1 MIKKLLQKFGGQL
14 ILAWLFS
21 WSALAQAPPP
31 NQGFK
36 LNYVE
41 PASYLVED
49 IRVVGTKELDP
60 EALLATIDIR
70 VGDLIILPGPTI
82 DEVIKKI
89 WQQKLVKDV
98 NIYVSQVTAKSIILT
113 IDIVESLR
121 LSKYA
126 FEGIKKR
133 DIKVLQEIIN
143 LEKGKIVT
151 NQLLRN
157 TQKTLQDKLVSQGY
171 LNAQVD
177 LTSFPD
183 PELPDYMQV
192 KIKIVKG
199 EKFIINKILFKGN
212 DKISGEVLKV
222 QLQHIQ
228 EKARFTLVKDILKK
242 TFTLQPL
249 KKGGILRRQPSLE
262 ETFIYLKTHII
273 PFSSNFIKADY
284 EKDKKNLIDYYR
296 TQGYRDATIAADSVY
311 KQGEGLLNIVLK
323 IDEGKQYRFGKISW
337 VGNYLYEENILKK
350 VLNIKPGSIYNP
362 ILLQTRLLAN
372 PTGQDVASLYM
383 DNGYLFFQAEPV
395 EVKVEDHRV
404 DIEIRIQEGGK
415 ATINQVNI
423 KGNTLTYD
431 HVIRRELKT
440 LPGDKFSRTKVQ
452 RSLRELT
459 MLNIFDP
466 AIGFLPIPNPA
477 NNTVDLNYEVKEKP
491 KFDIKATGGWGGS
504 SAISFSLALGGNN
517 LSLHK
522 LLYKKRPLGDAQT
535 INLKAEFHGFRHQD
549 FSLQFLEPW
558 FGGKKPTALSFAIN
572 KSFQQATDNSFLGSF
587 GVRTGLG
594 TRLKWPDDFFILR
607 SGLNYAWYNYK
618 DYILVE
624 GKGKRKGTMHEV
636 SFNTTIERNSLND
649 PIYPTAG
656 SEVGLHIKFT
666 PPYSL
671 LSKQEGYDNWPIQRK
686 YKWKEYHQ
694 WILDASYF
702 QKLFGDWV
710 VNMRAHGGI
719 VGGYSPKR
727 GVGPFERFSMGGSNL
742 LDLSLLSKEL
752 IRLRGYPDEY
762 ILPHDTKLG
771 YKGGTIFDKCVLEV
785 RHPLVKSSMIYIY
798 ALAFAEA
805 GNTWLNYRDW
815 RPFDLKSST
824 GVGLRIHSPF
834 GIIGLDWGYGFDQ
847 TSVDKVEFQWSLGGG
862 IR

>member
-1 MIKKLLQKFGGQL
+1 MIKKVLQKFGRQL

-21 WSALAQAPPP
+21 WSVLAQAPLPD
-31 NQGFK
+31 QGFK
-36 LNYVE
+36 LNYLE
-41 PASYLVED
+41 PANYLVED
-49 IRVVGTKELDP
+49 IRIVGTKELEP
-60 EALLATIDIR
+60 EALLATLDIR
-70 VGDLIILPGPTI
+70 VGDLITLPGPTI
-82 DEVIKKI
+82 DEVIKKM

-98 NIYVSQVTAKSIILT
+98 NVYVSQVTPKSIVLT
-113 IDIVESLR
+113 IDIVESPR
-121 LSKYA
+121 LSKYT
-126 FEGIKKR
+126 FEGIKRR
-133 DIKVLQEIIN
+133 DIKVLQEIIH

-157 TQKTLQDKLVSQGY
+157 TQKTLQEKLVSQGY

-199 EKFIINKILFKGN
+199 EKFIINQILVKGN
-212 DKISGEVLKV
+212 DKISSEVLKA
-222 QLQHIQ
+222 QLEHVK
-228 EKARFTLVKDILKK
+228 EKARFTLVKDILQK
-242 TFTLQPL
+242 TFTLQPF
-249 KKGGILRRQPSLE
+249 KKGGILWRQPSLE
-262 ETFIYLKTHII
+262 ETFVYLKTHII
-273 PFSSNFIKADY
+273 PFSSKFIKANY

-296 TQGYRDATIAADSVY
+296 TQGYRDATMVADSVY
-311 KQGEGLLNIVLK
+311 KQGEGRLNIVLQ
-323 IDEGKQYRFGKISW
+323 IEEGKQYRFGKISW
-337 VGNYLYEENILKK
+337 VGNYLYEDELLKQ
-350 VLNIKPGSIYNP
+350 VLNIKRGSIYNP
-362 ILLQTRLLAN
+362 TLLQTRLLAN
-372 PTGQDVASLYM
+372 PTGKDIASLYM

-395 EVKVEDHRV
+395 EVKVEDHQV
-404 DIEIRIQEGGK
+404 DIEIRIQEGVE

-440 LPGDKFSRTKVQ
+440 LPGDKFSRAKVQ

-466 AIGFLPIPNPA
+466 AIGFFPIPNPA
-477 NNTVDLNYEVKEKP
+477 DNTVDLNYEVKENP
-491 KFDIKATGGWGGS
+491 KFDIKATGGWGGN

-517 LSLHK
+517 LSLRR
-522 LLYKKRPLGDAQT
+522 LLYKKRPLGDGQT
-535 INLKAEFHGFRHQD
+535 INLKAEFQGFRYQD

-558 FGGKKPTALSFAIN
+558 FGGKKPTALSFTIN
-572 KSFQQATDNSFLGSF
+572 KSFQKATDDSFLSSF
-587 GVRTGLG
+587 GIRSGLG
-594 TRLKWPDDFFILR
+594 TRLKWPDDYFILR
-607 SGLNYAWYNYK
+607 SGLNYARYNYK
-618 DYILVE
+618 DYTLIE
-624 GKGKRKGTMHEV
+624 GKGKRRGTMHEV

-649 PIYPTAG
+649 PIYPTGG
-656 SEVGLHIKFT
+656 SEIGLHIKLT

-671 LSKQEGYDNWPIQRK
+671 LFTQKGYNSWPIQQK

-710 VNMRAHGGI
+710 VNVRAHGGI
-719 VGGYSPKR
+719 VGGYSVRR
-727 GVGPFERFSMGGSNL
+727 GVGPFERFTMGGSGL
-742 LDLSLLSKEL
+742 AEFSLLSQEL
-752 IRLRGYPDEY
+752 IKLRGYPDEY
-762 ILPHDTKLG
+762 ILPHDTKRG
-771 YKGGTIFDKCVLEV
+771 YKGGTIFDKLVFEI
-785 RHPLVKSSMIYIY
+785 RHPLVKSSMVYIY

-805 GNTWLNYRDW
+805 GNTWLNVGDW

-824 GVGLRIHSPF
+824 GVGLRIHSPV

-847 TSVDKVEFQWSLGGG
+847 TGVDKVAFQWSLGAS